1 MCAFDCKQSALSE
14 HLTVASAVFG
24 KVNKVIRKIS
34 TVGAGDALVAAVL
47 FFACGSHSGA
57 LLASEGAKPSPYL
70 ATAFA
75 ATCLSPKIERE
86 PNA

>member
-1 MCAFDCKQSALSE
+1 
-14 HLTVASAVFG
+14 VASAVFG
-24 KVNKVIRKIS
+24 KVNKIIRKIS
-34 TVGAGDALVAAVL
+34 VHTVGAGDALVAAVL
-47 FFACGSHSGA
+47 FFAGGSHSGA